1 MQNEDDV
8 RSLAKII
15 ELLRAVSIL
24 IAIIHIYWFCY
35 EAVQVGNIN
44 VGVVDK
50 ILLNFQKTTG
60 LFSNPLWTKLICLLF
75 IALSCLGTRGVKA
88 EKITWIR
95 INIFLIAGIV
105 FFFFNGWILKLALPL
120 LSQTSLYIFT
130 IFVGYFFLLKAGLWM
145 SRLLKNNLMKDVF
158 NSENESFMQETQLM
172 ENEYSINLSTRFQY
186 KGKLHE
192 GWINVVNPFRA
203 SIVLGTPGSGK
214 S

>member
-35 EAVQVGNIN
+35 EALQIENLN

-75 IALSCLGTRGVKA
+75 IALSCLGTRGVKE
-88 EKITWIR
+88 EKITWTR
-95 INIFLIAGIV
+95 INIFLISGIV
-105 FFFFNGWILKLALPL
+105 FFFFNGMILKLALPL
-120 LSQTSLYIFT
+120 LSRTAMYIFT
-130 IFVGYFFLLKAGLWM
+130 LSIGYIFLLKAGLWM
-145 SRLLKNNLMKDVF
+145 SRLLKINLMEDVF
-158 NSENESFMQETQLM
+158 NNENESFMQETRLM
-172 ENEYSINLSTRFQY
+172 ENEFSVNMPTKFQHKGINY
-186 KGKLHE
+186 D

-203 SIVLGTPGSGK
+203 RIV
-214 S
+214 